1 MSIRIEPAE
10 LRFPFALNTA
20 TVQKLRIVAVGA
32 STTFKIKTTN
42 PKRYSVRPNLGIAW
56 MGAAAEVTVQLCAF
70 KELPPDLAKCKDKF
84 QVLSLVLSD
93 EHSQQLESLGPEE
106 RRGMLN
112 ELWAAEEAQAAAVIS
127 KVRCSFSLPSTQPMP
142 IPEESEGPLSPAT
155 PAAAETGGL
164 YAPDSASGGA
174 EGLGAEGEASGST
187 RTAPPDVGPVGGAE
201 PSPEPSDPT
210 EEVTAANDQ
219 LRAAKAALVESEA
232 ARQESEAAGRKLKK
246 QMEKAMLEHEDE
258 IEALKQELNE
268 QRLKQ
273 PPPPP
278 VAGKSKGAVASGVGG
293 FTTVQLLLVALLGL
307 LLGAVGQLPFGTP
320 HPVTRV
326 ELDAGSAAATAEP
339 QPEPERKP
347 IPGEFAS
354 AAHP

>member
-20 TVQKLRIVAVGA
+20 TLQKLRVVAVGA

-93 EHSQQLESLGPEE
+93 GHSQQLETLGPEE

-142 IPEESEGPLSPAT
+142 IPEESEGAFSPAT
-155 PAAAETGGL
+155 PAAADMPKGMAD
-164 YAPDSASGGA
+164 APDSASGGA
-174 EGLGAEGEASGST
+174 EASSSVRAAATPDAGRADGA
-187 RTAPPDVGPVGGAE
+187 D
-201 PSPEPSDPT
+201 PSPEPSDPAGA
-210 EEVTAANDQ
+210 VSTANEQ
-219 LRAAKAALVESEA
+219 LCAVKAALAESEA
-232 ARQESEAAGRKLKK
+232 ARRTLKR

-268 QRLKQ
+268 QQLKQ

-278 VAGKSKGAVASGVGG
+278 LPAAGKSKGAVASGARG
-293 FTTVQLLLVALLGL
+293 FTTMQLMLVALLGL
-307 LLGAVGQLPFGTP
+307 LLGVVGQLPFGAP
-320 HPVTRV
+320 QPVARL
-326 ELDAGSAAATAEP
+326 ELGAGSTTAAATAAAAAAKPEFE
-339 QPEPERKP
+339 PEPEP
-347 IPGEFAS
+347 E
-354 AAHP
+354 